1 MERRADDGLR
11 TGHAS
16 GCPRENL
23 PPRRLTD
30 YAEGE
35 DQFGVFASRG
45 ALLAVLARTGR
56 ARQGERALRDGP
68 ESRELLDK
76 GILRCILNLGWFCFH
91 D

>member
-1 MERRADDGLR
+1 MKSTQYKQLR
-11 TGHAS
+11 VIKS
-16 GCPRENL
+16 RY
-23 PPRRLTD
+23 RI
-30 YAEGE
+30 AEGE
-35 DQFGVFASRG
+35 DQLGVFASGG